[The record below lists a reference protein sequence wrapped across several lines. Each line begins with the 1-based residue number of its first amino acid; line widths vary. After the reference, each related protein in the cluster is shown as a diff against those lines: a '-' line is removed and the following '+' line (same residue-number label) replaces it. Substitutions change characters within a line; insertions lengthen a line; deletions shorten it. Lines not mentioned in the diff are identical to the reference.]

1 MCRCPRPRGEE
12 TFTRRLT
19 VLLLPLALALALF
32 APAGA
37 RPAAAGGRACFPE
50 TSYCAENAFL
60 AFWQAHGATE
70 ILGLPISQPFRD
82 DRGLLVQFYER
93 AILEWHAENPPEYQ
107 VLLTLLGADRLGSRP
122 ERSAPAVPCAG
133 NCVYLADTGHTLRGT
148 FLDYWTANGGLA
160 VFGFP
165 LTEEFQEVNPTD
177 GKVYTVQYFERNR
190 FEYHPENAGNRF
202 VVLLGLLGA
211 ETLRGQQELLAR
223 PAETVPDYTGGAVG
237 VPLRLASPAIGVD
250 AAVEQVGVD
259 ANGSMGTP
267 GNPLV
272 TAWFALGVRPGQP
285 GNAVIAGHVDY
296 AGIGPVVFWNL
307 RTLTPGAEV
316 WVTADDRARRRFL
329 VQSIEVFPAD
339 GAPLDRIF
347 GATDD
352 SNLNLVSCIGDFDPA
367 SRSYNNRIVVFT
379 RWDGIPR

>member
-1 MCRCPRPRGEE
+1 M
-12 TFTRRLT
+12 RRLT
-19 VLLLPLALALALF
+19 VLLLPLALGLALF

-37 RPAAAGGRACFPE
+37 RPAAAGGRTCFPE

-60 AFWQAHGATE
+60 AFWRSHGATE

-93 AILEWHAENPPEYQ
+93 AILEWHAENPPPYQ
-107 VLLTLLGADRLGSRP
+107 VLLTRLGANRLGSRP
-122 ERSAPAVPCAG
+122 ERTAPAVPCAG
-133 NCVYLADTGHTLRGT
+133 NCAYLADTGHTLRGT
-148 FLDYWTANGGLA
+148 FLDYWTANGGLT

-165 LTEEFQEVNPTD
+165 LTEEFQEVNPSD
-177 GKVYTVQYFERNR
+177 GKAYTVQYFERNR
-190 FEYHPENAGNRF
+190 FELHPENTGTRF

-211 ETLRGQQELLAR
+211 ETLRGQQQLLAR
-223 PAETVPDYTGGAVG
+223 PAAAVPDYAVSAVG
-237 VPLRLASPAIGVD
+237 VPARLAIPAIGVD
-250 AAVEQVGVD
+250 AAVEQVGIN

-267 GNPLV
+267 GNPRD
-272 TAWFALGVRPGQP
+272 TAWFAPGVRPGQP

-296 AGIGPVVFWNL
+296 AGIGPVVFWYL
-307 RTLTPGAEV
+307 RTLKPGAEV
-316 WVTADDRARRRFL
+316 WVTADDGARRRFL

-339 GAPLDRIF
+339 AAPLDRIF

-352 SNLNLVSCIGDFDPA
+352 ANLNLISCIGDFDPA